1 MLRSVLAAGPALA
14 LSAALVAFGPLPAL
28 AGATDFA
35 SMPEG
40 TTLDT
45 VTVEEGWG
53 DGRVTERDA
62 RAFCEFCLWGINRYR
77 AELGQTEPLAGDEV
91 IGRLQDFWVRV
102 WEHVDAETK
111 QTISY
116 ADALWPPIQEQLA
129 AGGEEYAAQLAS
141 EFYEFAVEVWGGYEN
156 ETLAYL
162 DGSLPGFMY
171 EMVVSEQIAMR
182 QAAQS
187 RSRGGS
193 VSGSVPS
200 FSPYGEGYRD
210 DLNTSY
216 VVNDGSG
223 DIMYIDE

>member
-1 MLRSVLAAGPALA
+1 MPRPLTNAARFAPLAVLWLVGPA
-14 LSAALVAFGPLPAL
+14 AAAP
-28 AGATDFA
+28 TSFA
-35 SMPEG
+35 DLPEG

-77 AELGQTEPLAGDEV
+77 AELGQTDPLAGDEV
-91 IGRLQDFWVRV
+91 IGRLQDFWTRV

-116 ADALWPPIQEQLA
+116 ADVLWPPIQEQLA
-129 AGGEEYAAQLAS
+129 TGEEEYATQLAS

-171 EMVVSEQIAMR
+171 EMVVSEQIAAR
-182 QAAQS
+182 QAAQR
-187 RSRGGS
+187 RSRGS

-200 FSPYGEGYRD
+200 FSPYGDDYRSD
-210 DLNTSY
+210 IGTSY
-216 VVNDGSG
+216 TINDGSG
-223 DIMYIDE
+223 DVMYIDE